1 MLTAG
6 ILLAFIILPY
16 ITSISR
22 EVILTVP
29 VSLREA
35 ALGLGATH
43 WETVR
48 LAVLP
53 SAWSGILGSIFLALG
68 RALGETMAVTMVIGN
83 TPQVSPS
90 LLDPAYTMASVLA
103 NEFTEATSD
112 VYLHS
117 LVAIAFVLFGITV
130 VINGLARLMIYRMRA
145 RWGAA

>member
-1 MLTAG
+1 SFGVALLAAVPTVVLGLVGMFVVVPVVRAVEPLLTRTLGWLPLFRGAPYGVGMLTAG

-48 LAVLP
+48 MVVLP
-53 SAWSGILGSIFLALG
+53 SAWS
-68 RALGETMAVTMVIGN
+68 
-83 TPQVSPS
+83 
-90 LLDPAYTMASVLA
+90 
-103 NEFTEATSD
+103 
-112 VYLHS
+112 
-117 LVAIAFVLFGITV
+117 
-130 VINGLARLMIYRMRA
+130 
-145 RWGAA
+145 